1 MLVPRNILMIAATP
15 VGGGHYF
22 VDVFAGIAVSAAA
35 IVVTLRISH
44 ILAPKIS
51 SKISPEIL
59 A

>member
-1 MLVPRNILMIAATP
+1 MIAATP

-44 ILAPKIS
+44 IVAPKL
-51 SKISPEIL
+51 SPNSL
-59 A
+59 AKALPRGQPC